1 MPFGAAGAPYSR
13 NSVYSGRKIP
23 MTKRLGFAVIAQ
35 GTETTTREAELAPFD
50 SDEERGYRYG
60 KAMSALQTTK
70 LG

>member
-35 GTETTTREAELAPFD
+35 GTETTTREAALAQFD
-50 SDEERGYRYG
+50 SDEEQGYRHG
-60 KAMSALQTTK
+60 KAMPASLTTK
-70 LG
+70 LC